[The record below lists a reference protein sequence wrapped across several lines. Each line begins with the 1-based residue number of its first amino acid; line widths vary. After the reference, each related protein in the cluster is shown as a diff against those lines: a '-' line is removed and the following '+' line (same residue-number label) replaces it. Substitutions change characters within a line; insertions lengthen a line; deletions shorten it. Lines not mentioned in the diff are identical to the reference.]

1 MNNYWKADKIK
12 AIELKQKIENK
23 EISIPKYQR
32 GIVWSENQK
41 LKLIETIQKGLP
53 FGSILLYEDK
63 DKKMQLIDGL
73 QRSSTLFKFITNPGF
88 FFTDNNFDDEI
99 IHEIVKILDF
109 SEGQL
114 DKIFD
119 VVKSLFLNWV
129 KDNHVSME
137 DVISMQFFEFSSYLS
152 DEFPT
157 LKDIHDL
164 QKIADLIKPTLLEY
178 KVICEHILNT
188 EIPMIVLYGEKDIL
202 PEVFERINSTGSTL
216 TKYQI
221 FSAAWSDTGFKI
233 TEKDLEP
240 IINYVTDRYDEMAA
254 GEIEISEYN
263 SVDIKK
269 EKSISLFDLC
279 FGFGKL
285 LKNDY
290 PSLFGRD
297 NDVTKVDSIGF
308 NLINSCLG
316 QRVKNMEKLHLT
328 FENYDTE
335 NLNKILLKIIDTVRN
350 VERLLSSANVFKGNK
365 RSNNYSNINHTEYQ
379 ITSIISSMFIQTYL
393 KRDFSEFED
402 SLALIDPDQTNE
414 IWRRSNKERFTRNV
428 LKRYIIDVLN
438 ENWRGSGD
446 KRLNNSL
453 LNFDYYNGEISWDE
467 FENELDRWFT
477 KINSERKE
485 AKKVSAPRE
494 ADRIILNVV
503 YSHLFSAKDQIG
515 SEKYDIEHILP
526 KNFMKNKLISY
537 SEDARLPLSSIGNL
551 CLLPEKINRKKG
563 DKTIYQIAE
572 KLDFLELEE
581 IEKKYTFTS
590 KVDFD
595 FIEKDVDF
603 ESFKENYQ
611 IFINNRFSVIK
622 DKIKNGM
629 FQYFSNVEN
638 RSKHLIK

>member
-393 KRDFSEFED
+393 KGDFSEFED

-485 AKKVSAPRE
+485 AKKVSAPKE

-638 RSKHLIK
+638 RSKNLIR

>member
-109 SEGQL
+109 SEGQF

-393 KRDFSEFED
+393 KGDFSEFED

-485 AKKVSAPRE
+485 AKKVSAPKE

>member
-393 KRDFSEFED
+393 KGDFSEFED

-485 AKKVSAPRE
+485 AKKVSAPKE

-638 RSKHLIK
+638 RSKHLIE